1 MSIIRIHKQKNFS
14 IISNIPLNDPKLSMK
29 ARGIWATLLSK
40 PDDWQVYVSQL
51 VKTCKDG
58 KASIYSGLKELKD
71 AGYLEHVFI
80 RDDGGKMIRGEY
92 IVHEEPIEVKTP
104 VNIAPKPYT
113 ENRDTVN
120 RNTDNQQLLK
130 INNKLKT
137 DDDKTGPLPSPVPA
151 PQENEESPSSSFSE
165 IQVLSIIATLM
176 AFVPEQHRKPAVK
189 NTVEKALK
197 FHSEDYILAAIAY
210 TVANSNG
217 NTVQKFKAYLGKCI
231 DNGWAEGWEPDQGN
245 QIDKEATKERFRR
258 ISDKDLKF
266 LAGDGTGNL
275 WAVEELKHRG
285 LWPSD

>member
-1 MSIIRIHKQKNFS
+1 MSIIKIRKQKNFS
-14 IISNIPLNDPKLSMK
+14 IISNIPLNDKSISFK
-29 ARGIWATLLSK
+29 AKGIWAYLMSK
-40 PDDWQVYVSQL
+40 PEDWEVRVSNL
-51 VKTCKDG
+51 INTSTEGRD
-58 KASIYSGLKELKD
+58 AIYSGIKELVE
-71 AGYLEHVFI
+71 AGYMNKIQH
-80 RDDGGKMIRGEY
+80 RDESGKMTGIEY
-92 IVHEEPIEVKTP
+92 QVFEDP
-104 VNIAPKPYT
+104 VNRISKPLT
-113 ENRDTVN
+113 ENPEADNPDSDN
-120 RNTDNQQLLK
+120 RTQLKTDNK
-130 INNKLKT
+130 IKT
-137 DDDKTGPLPSPVPA
+137 DDDKTGPP

-165 IQVLSIIATLM
+165 IQLLSIIATLM

-189 NTVEKALK
+189 NTVKKALK
-197 FHSEDYILAAIAY
+197 FHSEDYIRAAIAY

-258 ISDKDLKF
+258 MSDKDLKF